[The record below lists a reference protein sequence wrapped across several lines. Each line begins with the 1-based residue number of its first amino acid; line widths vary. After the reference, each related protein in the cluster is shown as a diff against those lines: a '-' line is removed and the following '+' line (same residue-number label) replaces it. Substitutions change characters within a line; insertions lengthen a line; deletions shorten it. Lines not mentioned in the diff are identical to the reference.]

1 VDVFG
6 KRIIVA
12 FFVLCSTFFV
22 SAQTWTQKLLVA
34 ERDYDA
40 GRLVSIV
47 DNISGGFDKALGEK
61 GYTREEKI
69 RALKLITKVYIFL
82 DDEPKSDEY
91 MIKLLKADKEHKLDA
106 KVDPAELYDLYRKFR
121 SQPIFRI
128 GLRTGVNKSYP
139 NIINT
144 FGTGNTGVVSKIY
157 NGEGQPPQEASVNG
171 GTGTGFFINATVDRY
186 LDWGLEVGLGFEL
199 RNSQY
204 SVDNY
209 ITYGDSIQVNGINE
223 AAQFAVL
230 STMVTHQQSF
240 FRIPLL
246 LRYNFKYDPG
256 NDTFRKIEDKVTDRF
271 IPYIAIGASY
281 DYLLDAKYLK
291 GNRIGGTEYKFD
303 ADLSLKDLGLI
314 TNSNFSIFAS
324 LGLKMRVR
332 THFLTFEAKFN
343 KALLNYINSEN
354 RWSSNPLS
362 TYDLAFV
369 EDDFSLDMLSF
380 AFGYT
385 YSIYNPQKLKQFR

>member
-1 VDVFG
+1 M
-6 KRIIVA
+6 
-12 FFVLCSTFFV
+12 
-22 SAQTWTQKLLVA
+22 
-34 ERDYDA
+34 
-40 GRLVSIV
+40 
-47 DNISGGFDKALGEK
+47 GEK

-128 GLRTGVNKSYP
+128 GFRVGVNKSYP

-144 FGTGNTGVVSKIY
+144 FGTGNTGMVSKIY
-157 NGEGQPPQEASVNG
+157 NGAGEPPQEASVNG
-171 GTGTGFFINATVDRY
+171 GAGTGFFINATVDRY
-186 LDWGLEVGLGFEL
+186 LDWGLEVGLGLEF

-204 SVDNY
+204 SVDNF
-209 ITYGDSIQVNGINE
+209 ITYGDSIQVNGVNE

-256 NDTFRKIEDKVTDRF
+256 KETFKKIEDNVKDRF

-291 GNRIGGTEYKFD
+291 GNRIGGTEYKFN
-303 ADLSLKDLGLI
+303 ADLSLKELDLI
-314 TNSNFSIFAS
+314 AHTNWSVFAS

-343 KALLNYINSEN
+343 KALLNYINPDN
-354 RWSSNPLS
+354 RWSNNPLS

-380 AFGYT
+380 SLGYT

>member
-1 VDVFG
+1 MGAFEIRLVAALFVF
-6 KRIIVA
+6 
-12 FFVLCSTFFV
+12 FSTFFV
-22 SAQTWTQKLLVA
+22 SGQTWTQKLLVA

-40 GRLVSIV
+40 GRLVNIV
-47 DNISGGFDKALGEK
+47 DNISGGFDNTLGEK
-61 GYTREEKI
+61 GYTSEEKI

-82 DDEPKSDEY
+82 DNEPKSDEY

-128 GLRTGVNKSYP
+128 GLRVGVNKSYP

-144 FGTGNTGVVSKIY
+144 FGTGNTGIVSKIY
-157 NGEGQPPQEASVNG
+157 NGGGQPPNGASVNG
-171 GTGTGFFINATVDRY
+171 GSGTGFFINAMVERY
-186 LDWGLEVGLGFEL
+186 LDWGFEVGLGLEF

-209 ITYGDSIQVNGINE
+209 ITYGDSLQVNGSTE
-223 AAQFAVL
+223 TAQFAVL

-240 FRIPLL
+240 FRIPLI
-246 LRYNFKYDPG
+246 LRYNFNYDLAKS
-256 NDTFRKIEDKVTDRF
+256 FV
-271 IPYIAIGASY
+271 PYIAVGTSY
-281 DYLLDAKYLK
+281 DYLLDAKYLE
-291 GNRIGGTEYKFD
+291 GNRTGGAEYKFD
-303 ADLSLKDLGLI
+303 KDLSLKGLDLI
-314 TNSNFSIFAS
+314 AKNNFSVFAS
-324 LGLKMRVR
+324 LGLKMRVK

-343 KALLNYINSEN
+343 KALLNYINPHN
-354 RWSSNPLS
+354 RWSNNPLS

-380 AFGYT
+380 SFGYT
-385 YSIYNPQKLKQFR
+385 YSIYNPQKLKEFR

>member
-1 VDVFG
+1 MGIFRKSLVLGV
-6 KRIIVA
+6 
-12 FFVLCSTFFV
+12 FVLCSTFFA

-47 DNISGGFDKALGEK
+47 DNIIGGFDKALGEK

-128 GLRTGVNKSYP
+128 GFRVGVNKSYP

-144 FGTGNTGVVSKIY
+144 FGTGNTGMVSKIY
-157 NGEGQPPQEASVNG
+157 NGAGEPPQEASVNG
-171 GTGTGFFINATVDRY
+171 GAGTGFFINATVDRY
-186 LDWGLEVGLGFEL
+186 LDWGLEVGLGLEF

-204 SVDNY
+204 SVDNF
-209 ITYGDSIQVNGINE
+209 ITYGDSIQVNGVNE

-256 NDTFRKIEDKVTDRF
+256 KETFKKIEDNVKDRF

-281 DYLLDAKYLK
+281 DYLLDATYLQ
-291 GNRIGGTEYKFD
+291 GNRIGGTEYKFN
-303 ADLSLKDLGLI
+303 ADLSLKELDLI
-314 TNSNFSIFAS
+314 AHTNWSVFAS

-343 KALLNYINSEN
+343 KALLNYINPDN
-354 RWSSNPLS
+354 RWSNNPLS

-380 AFGYT
+380 SLGYT